1 MAGKMNYDNDDGA
14 ISEINVVPLVD
25 IILVVLIIFMV
36 TAPLVLKPSIDV
48 TLPQA
53 SSGEQKKAAKNLEVV
68 ISKEGQFFLDGKA
81 VSLNELQDKVS
92 SASQQSSDT
101 AAVLTADKSV
111 TLETLTKVIDTIKKS
126 GVKKVGF
133 SIQKK

>member
-1 MAGKMNYDNDDGA
+1 MAGGMNYDNDDQA

-36 TAPLVLKPSIDV
+36 TAPLVLKPTIDV
-48 TLPQA
+48 NLPQ
-53 SSGEQKKAAKNLEVV
+53 SSTGEQKKAAKNLEVV
-68 ISKEGQFFLDGKA
+68 IAKDGRFFLDGQNVDLAKLKEM
-81 VSLNELQDKVS
+81 VT
-92 SASQQSSDT
+92 SAAKNSPDT
-101 AAVLTADKSV
+101 AAVLTADKGI
-111 TLETLTKVIDTIKKS
+111 TLETLTQVIDAIKKS